1 MARQRINPLIPLRTR
16 GLDGPFMQR
25 VRRGRFVHTVGNYL
39 TAGGGGSG
47 EDLASFR
54 GLSFDPTTYEAAPLT
69 VWYTNSW
76 DGDRPAQKKDW
87 HIAFL
92 LGAAQE
98 GHQTLPATEDGI
110 RYEFWDTDQV

>member
-1 MARQRINPLIPLRTR
+1 M
-16 GLDGPFMQR
+16 G
-25 VRRGRFVHTVGNYL
+25 
-39 TAGGGGSG
+39 AGVVKIWPASG
-47 EDLASFR
+47 EY
-54 GLSFDPTTYEAAPLT
+54 LSTRRPMKPPPLT